1 MSQSKWM
8 SKDLWIIVAGFVAAM
23 HIGKLPPA
31 VPVLQAELGISLV
44 QAGFLLSLV
53 QGAGMLFALTLG
65 SYTEKIG
72 LKRCIVLG
80 LLLLSMGSYLGSRSH
95 SINLMLMLRVIE
107 GFGFLI
113 VTLSAPA
120 LIRKLVPVEKLHV
133 RMGLWSAYMGGG
145 MGISLFITPFLLP
158 YWGWQGVWTGLA
170 VLSAVL
176 AIIIVKVIPHLP
188 TQQHEQVPVA
198 ELIKMTLRHPP
209 AWILAG
215 IFGVYAGQWLSLVGF
230 LPTIY
235 QQNQLSLQLAGAL
248 TACVTIANAV
258 GTFICGLLLQRGLLP
273 KTLVQSGFMVM
284 MLCTLGFY
292 LFKDQLLFLLQYSL
306 VFAFSLFGGLVAA
319 IVFSQ
324 ALRFAAQPIAIST
337 TVGLVLQFS
346 ATSQFVLPPTVA
358 VIVSTTQSWFW
369 VGILMAVF
377 SIIGILL
384 SQRLFSRYG

>member
-80 LLLLSMGSYLGSRSH
+80 LLLLSIGSYLGSRSH

-120 LIRKLVPVEKLHV
+120 LIRKLVPMEKLHV

-158 YWGWQGVWTGLA
+158 YWGWQGVWSGLA

-198 ELIKMTLRHPP
+198 ELIKMTLQHPP

-258 GTFICGLLLQRGLLP
+258 GTFICGLLLQQGLLP
-273 KTLVQSGFMVM
+273 KTLVQSGFVVM

-292 LFKDQLLFLLQYSL
+292 LFKDQLPFLLQYAL
-306 VFAFSLFGGLVAA
+306 VFGFSLFGGLVAA

>member
-198 ELIKMTLRHPP
+198 KLIKMTLRHPP

-273 KTLVQSGFMVM
+273 KTLVQSGFVVM

-292 LFKDQLLFLLQYSL
+292 LFKDQLPFLLQYSL

>member
-95 SINLMLMLRVIE
+95 SINLMLLLRVIE

-113 VTLSAPA
+113 VTLSTPA

-158 YWGWQGVWTGLA
+158 YWGWQGVWIGLA

-273 KTLVQSGFMVM
+273 KTLVQSGFVVM

-292 LFKDQLLFLLQYSL
+292 LFKDQLPFLLQYCL